1 MKKEGIDYL
10 LDTESEYD
18 QMDTQ
23 RFLDNY
29 KKNLPLNAPET
40 PSSTLVQ
47 APVPPDI
54 GTWELIK
61 MSAKT
66 PEEKREV
73 RETELSNTLKEPYKK
88 IRDAYMKK
96 KYGRDY

>member
-1 MKKEGIDYL
+1 
-10 LDTESEYD
+10 
-18 QMDTQ
+18 
-23 RFLDNY
+23 
-29 KKNLPLNAPET
+29 
-40 PSSTLVQ
+40 
-47 APVPPDI
+47 
-54 GTWELIK
+54 

-88 IRDAYMKK
+88 IRDAYMKR

>member
-1 MKKEGIDYL
+1 MKKGIDYL

-40 PSSTLVQ
+40 PSLPSVQ
-47 APVPPDI
+47 GAVPPDI